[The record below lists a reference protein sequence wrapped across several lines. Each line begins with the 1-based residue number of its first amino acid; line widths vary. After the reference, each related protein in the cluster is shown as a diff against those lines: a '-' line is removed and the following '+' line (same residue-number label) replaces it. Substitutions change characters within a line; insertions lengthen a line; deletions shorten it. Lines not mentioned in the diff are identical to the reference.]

1 MSCPAIKQEGFMENE
16 VLRAI
21 AQRRSHRA
29 YDARQISCKQ
39 LDALMEAALSAPS
52 ANNFQPW
59 HYTVVQDQGLLNR
72 VHRAAEAAAMLRDRE
87 DRSPRY
93 DNKGFQ
99 IFYHAPTVFFISAPE
114 SRSYAPIDCGIAA
127 QTLALAAQSMGLGSV
142 ILGMP
147 RDAFTGREGKALEK
161 LLRFPEGYSFV
172 IAVAIGY
179 PTDDKPAHE
188 RKPGTITILTEKE
201 NQEA

>member
-1 MSCPAIKQEGFMENE
+1 MENE

-29 YDARQISCKQ
+29 YDARQISRKQ
-39 LDALMEAALSAPS
+39 LDALLEAALSAPS

-59 HYTVVQDQGLLNR
+59 HFTVVQDQDLLNR
-72 VHRAAEAAAMLRDRE
+72 VHRAAEAAAMLRARE

-93 DNKGFQ
+93 DNAGFQ
-99 IFYHAPTVFFISAPE
+99 LFYHAPTVFFISAPDHHF
-114 SRSYAPIDCGIAA
+114 YAPIDCGIAA

-147 RDAFTGREGKALEK
+147 RDAFTGGGKKALEQ

-179 PTDDKPAHE
+179 PVDSKPAHE
-188 RKPGTITILTEKE
+188 RKPGTFTIIEET
-201 NQEA
+201 NQEV